1 MVCWLG
7 YWVARPNPNPQ
18 PNSNPHDPNPHPH
31 SHPHPHQV
39 EFALLHSSLPA
50 AKGWNACSSV
60 GLCLC
65 LVGKA

>member
-1 MVCWLG
+1 MTLTLTL
-7 YWVARPNPNPQ
+7 ALTLTLT
-18 PNSNPHDPNPHPH
+18 